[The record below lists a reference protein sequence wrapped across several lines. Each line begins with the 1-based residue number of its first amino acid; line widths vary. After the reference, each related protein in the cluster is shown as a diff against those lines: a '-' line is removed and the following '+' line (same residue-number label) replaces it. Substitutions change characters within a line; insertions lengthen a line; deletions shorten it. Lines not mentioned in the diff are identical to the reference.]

1 MIAEIDLK
9 NYQTVKMDPLEK
21 YPKKEET
28 NF

>member
-9 NYQTVKMDPLEK
+9 NYQTVKMDPLKK